1 MLIATKGTF
10 EKLDDYTYQ
19 LHLDFPTIFLDKFD
33 YKIACRSI
41 SFETKFYRIS
51 EFDSFRYSLRT
62 TAVDKNPLNPDQ
74 EILSFVSEY
83 GSNYLY
89 FSPRNLFEYK
99 IQLKEVHTA
108 DFFLA
113 CNKTVDLV
121 EIGNLYIIFE
131 ITRDVR
137 IQ

>member
-1 MLIATKGTF
+1 MLISTNGRI
-10 EKLDDYTYQ
+10 EKIDDYTYQ
-19 LHLDFPTIFLDKFD
+19 LHLDFPKVFLDKFD
-33 YKIACRSI
+33 YTISVRSI
-41 SFETKFYRIS
+41 SFEGAAEFIS
-51 EFDSFRYSLRT
+51 SRYSLRT
-62 TAVDKNPLNPDQ
+62 TAVDKNSLNPDQ
-74 EILSFVSEY
+74 EILSFVSEW

-113 CNKTVDLV
+113 CNKAVDLV